1 MNLKA
6 GKHDS
11 GRTTAAS
18 RVAEATKQVFVKRK
32 FSPRFENSSQN
43 EKCSKQANEGG
54 NLSDDASHRNQ
65 YRDSVASTPASK
77 SNRVIVGVTRK
88 SKLSHF

>member
-11 GRTTAAS
+11 DHSTAAS
-18 RVAEATKQVFVKRK
+18 RVAEATNQVSVKRN
-32 FSPRFENSSQN
+32 FSPRFGTSNQN

-54 NLSDDASHRNQ
+54 SLSDDGSHRNQ

-88 SKLSHF
+88 SKPSQF